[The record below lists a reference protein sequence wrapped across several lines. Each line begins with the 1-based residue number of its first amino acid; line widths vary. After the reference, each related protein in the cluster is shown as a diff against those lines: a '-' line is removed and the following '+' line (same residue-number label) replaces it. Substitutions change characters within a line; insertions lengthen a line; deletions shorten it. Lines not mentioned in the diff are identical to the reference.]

1 MLTFLLNFFIVT
13 KRISDWQHFCK
24 WKFLYAILQVT
35 VSVGTMQ
42 LTLSIAVMQ
51 LTSFAIMRLCV
62 SKPGQ
67 VLSAVWTRNLPI
79 LVTTPWPNKPL
90 TPNLNI
96 IFSRTDNSFM
106 IKWYKELPS
115 RSWHV
120 LFFTLHYFS
129 LIHTL
134 SFSAG
139 KLKVAVAVILSKLDY
154 RPLFNNIYYKIILV
168 WELI

>member
-1 MLTFLLNFFIVT
+1 
-13 KRISDWQHFCK
+13 
-24 WKFLYAILQVT
+24 
-35 VSVGTMQ
+35 MQ

-168 WELI
+168 WEPISILLTNATHCLYSMVVIIGYVSGIIVSLRVKQSMW

>member
-1 MLTFLLNFFIVT
+1 
-13 KRISDWQHFCK
+13 
-24 WKFLYAILQVT
+24 
-35 VSVGTMQ
+35 MQ
-42 LTLSIAVMQ
+42 LTLSIAIMQ
-51 LTSFAIMRLCV
+51 LTCFAIMWLCV

-96 IFSRTDNSFM
+96 IFIRTDNSFM

-168 WELI
+168 WELISILLTNATHCLYSMVVIIGYVSGVIVSLRVKQSMW

>member
-1 MLTFLLNFFIVT
+1 MN
-13 KRISDWQHFCK
+13 QE
-24 WKFLYAILQVT
+24 
-35 VSVGTMQ
+35 
-42 LTLSIAVMQ
+42 
-51 LTSFAIMRLCV
+51 
-62 SKPGQ
+62 
-67 VLSAVWTRNLPI
+67 PI

-90 TPNLNI
+90 TRNLDI

-120 LFFTLHYFS
+120 LFFTIHYFS
-129 LIHTL
+129 LTHTL

-168 WELI
+168 WELTSILLTNATHCLYSMLAIICYISGIIILLRVKQSMW